1 MDKNKLFLGFVTA
14 ALGLFLLISP
24 ETFLSFFVIL
34 LGIASI
40 LDGIFILATTRNLIV
55 DQQYKMIVT
64 IRGILSI
71 VIGALAVMLPLVF
84 VATIWKAM
92 AYTLAIYLIISAG
105 MQFYTIAK
113 LHRNGIM
120 IRQSMIEVFS
130 SLVIALVLLVIPSES
145 VGPFFIRI
153 FGFILMLSGV
163 GLAIMQWKS
172 RPTVILPDSVED
184 AEEAQIV
191 TNEENSVQENPDKS
205 E

>member
-1 MDKNKLFLGFVTA
+1 
-14 ALGLFLLISP
+14 
-24 ETFLSFFVIL
+24 
-34 LGIASI
+34 
-40 LDGIFILATTRNLIV
+40 
-55 DQQYKMIVT
+55 
-64 IRGILSI
+64 
-71 VIGALAVMLPLVF
+71 
-84 VATIWKAM
+84 
-92 AYTLAIYLIISAG
+92 

>member
-1 MDKNKLFLGFVTA
+1 MFLGFVTA

-184 AEEAQIV
+184 AEEAKIV